1 MQNSTFW
8 PGLGESD
15 YFYSWAVSVF
25 PIGEVLMSLV
35 AAYLSTAI
43 PYRYTIPLTCCIAA
57 VGGLVYALA
66 IHGLMVIIARFLF
79 GTTNGLSLVL
89 AQAYIGWIAREN
101 KHKNGPSIEKL
112 LLFYSITISVSL
124 IAATGQLSSSH
135 ICTNISHGIF
145 IPSTHFLSLSPIFT
159 SIHLSVF
166 FLIPISL
173 LSLLPLLILL

>member
-1 MQNSTFW
+1 M
-8 PGLGESD
+8 
-15 YFYSWAVSVF
+15 
-25 PIGEVLMSLV
+25 
-35 AAYLSTAI
+35 
-43 PYRYTIPLTCCIAA
+43 
-57 VGGLVYALA
+57 YALA

-135 ICTNISHGIF
+135 ICTNINHVII
-145 IPSTHFLSLSPIFT
+145 IPSTHFLSLSLIFHLHSPLCILPDT
-159 SIHLSVF
+159 NFPSLLASFTYCSNRNVSTDVTVPVCQSVSVGRMVYICCGSSLHFHLSNCIF
-166 FLIPISL
+166 QH
-173 LSLLPLLILL
+173 